1 LLRFMIKR
9 VMDQPKGLRSQYTI
23 MQGGVVY
30 QSDQIETFA
39 RQFGLADVPADE
51 VENDEPRAFG

>member
-1 LLRFMIKR
+1 MIKR